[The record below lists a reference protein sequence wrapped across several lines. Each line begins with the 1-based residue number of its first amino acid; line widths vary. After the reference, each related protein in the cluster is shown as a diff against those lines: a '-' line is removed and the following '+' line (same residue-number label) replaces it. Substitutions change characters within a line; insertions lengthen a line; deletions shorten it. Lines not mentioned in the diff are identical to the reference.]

1 MSDEEK
7 LYALMAIAEEQQAAA
22 QRAIEGL
29 VAEREKFTQQRAAV
43 AKMIRDLGQTSE
55 KAAAAMETAAGA
67 ALQGAADKSVTLV
80 SHAVA
85 EAFKRTLSPAVANLT
100 TIVESAA
107 GAEQQIRSSLA
118 GFSWRSIMMV
128 SAIVMGVLLAI
139 WFAAMVSISW
149 QRHQIVNLA
158 QERAALEVEVKTLRE
173 QASDLAKRGGRIKL
187 VTCGDQNR
195 LCTAV
200 ELKARYGERGEY
212 FVLKGY

>member
-7 LYALMAIAEEQQAAA
+7 LYALMAIAEEQQTAA

-29 VAEREKFTQQRAAV
+29 VAEREKLSQQRSAV
-43 AKMIRDLGQTSE
+43 AKLIRDLGQSSE
-55 KAAAAMETAAGA
+55 MAGRAMEKAAGA

-107 GAEQQIRSSLA
+107 EAERQIRSALA
-118 GFSWRSIMMV
+118 GFSWRSMMMV

-139 WFAAMVSISW
+139 WLAGMVSISW
-149 QRHQIVNLA
+149 QRHQINNLS
-158 QERAALEVEVKTLRE
+158 QERAALELEVRTLRE
-173 QASDLAKRGGRIKL
+173 QADDLAKRGGRAKL
-187 VTCGDQNR
+187 VTCGNRKR
-195 LCTAV
+195 LCAEV
-200 ELKARYGERGEY
+200 DLKVRYGERGEY

>member
-29 VAEREKFTQQRAAV
+29 VAEREKFSQQRAAF
-43 AKMIRDLGQTSE
+43 ARLILDLAETSE
-55 KAAAAMETAAGA
+55 KAAGAMQTAAGA

-85 EAFKRTLSPAVANLT
+85 EAFKRTLAPAVANLT
-100 TIVESAA
+100 AIVESAA
-107 GAEQQIRSSLA
+107 VAERQIRSALA
-118 GFSWRSIMMV
+118 GFSWRSMLML

-139 WFAAMVSISW
+139 WFAGMVSISW
-149 QRHQIVNLA
+149 QSHQIDNLG
-158 QERAALEVEVKTLRE
+158 QERAALEQEVRTLRE
-173 QASDLAKRGGRIKL
+173 QAEDMAKRGGRIKL
-187 VTCGDQNR
+187 VTCGDQKR
-195 LCTAV
+195 LCAEV
-200 ELKARYGERGEY
+200 DLKVRYGERGEY